1 MFPFNHLSPGLI
13 RSPTHLVLFFQN
25 FARVWFL
32 VGHVNALEAVD
43 VLGKTGL
50 GDVGL
55 PGLDG
60 LHQGVVYEDVL
71 LLSLYEAVALF
82 PDVLEVGEDVEVSPG
97 DDLLQHGV
105 DDDVAASPPDPRTRD
120 GPLVQ
125 QCRDKVDKIVFPRN
139 KMRPKWLYQL

>member
-25 FARVWFL
+25 FARVRFL

-60 LHQGVVYEDVL
+60 LHQGVVDEDVL
-71 LLSLYEAVALF
+71 LLRLDEAVPLF
-82 PDVLEVGEDVEVSPG
+82 PDVLEVGEDVEVHPA

-105 DDDVAASPPDPRTRD
+105 DHNVAASPSHPGTVRGEERLVKVNTIEPRRD
-120 GPLVQ
+120 
-125 QCRDKVDKIVFPRN
+125 
-139 KMRPKWLYQL
+139 